1 VCQQAPEGRCLA
13 TQQFMAK
20 AGPINIP
27 WRADF
32 AVGWGI
38 DGFSGLPAVKPWAFD
53 ESARVQFNKPVSPTV
68 AAPGNIHFQQGVVS
82 SAEHYERTVKAA
94 AALNVKGW
102 GAALQTSTDF
112 LSSMEMSD
120 KVVHYVVTSRFET
133 TSLNVVTQQSVM
145 PVLSLFAAE
154 LLAREGPSKWS
165 EHFGS
170 HFVAGYVLGGLL
182 VGKASFSCRNTGD
195 AQALTAGLEAKVGFF
210 GSGGVSG
217 SLERQAARVRPAGML
232 SVCWVT
238 TYAQQGQITF
248 GWCAGTS

>member
-1 VCQQAPEGRCLA
+1 MCQQAPEGRCLA

-20 AGPINIP
+20 AGPINLP

-53 ESARVQFNKPVSPTV
+53 ESARVHFNKPVSPTV

-94 AALNVKGW
+94 ATLDVTGW

-112 LSSMEMSD
+112 LSSMEMSN

-145 PVLSLFAAE
+145 LVLSLFAAE

-217 SLERQAARVRPAGML
+217 SLE
-232 SVCWVT
+232 
-238 TYAQQGQITF
+238 
-248 GWCAGTS
+248 